1 MAQNI
6 LVVNGSPRRGGNT
19 EFLANAFVEGAREKG
34 HNVTVFPVGS
44 MNIRGCID
52 CKYCFEHD
60 AECSQKDD
68 MQLIYPD
75 FAKADM
81 IVFASPIYYYGFTAQ
96 IKAFIDR
103 MYAYAQK
110 RYHVTSAA
118 LLILCGDTDP
128 QVLEPAI
135 AEYRG
140 FIGYM
145 ELEDKGVVRGTGLN
159 DRGDIAGAACLAEA
173 KALGRSI

>member
-1 MAQNI
+1 MGKTI
-6 LVVNGSPRRGGNT
+6 LVVTGSPRRGGNT
-19 EFLANAFVEGAREKG
+19 ELLANAFVEGARANG
-34 HNVTVFPVGS
+34 HCVKVFPVGS

-52 CKYCFEHD
+52 CKHCFSHGGQ
-60 AECSQKDD
+60 CSQQDD

-75 FAKADM
+75 YAGADM

-96 IKAFIDR
+96 MKTFIDR
-103 MYAYAQK
+103 MYALSGK
-110 RYHVTSAA
+110 HKLSSSA
-118 LLILCGDTDP
+118 LLILCGDTNP

-145 ELEDKGVVRGTGLN
+145 KLEDKGVVRATGVN
-159 DRGDIAGAACLAEA
+159 APGDIGAGGALEEA
-173 KALGRSI
+173 RKLGRSIK